1 MIHPTINTALNALS
15 GVLLVCGLMAI
26 RRGDKRRHAAF
37 MIGAVTASFAFL
49 VSYLIYHA
57 TKVHTLYEGEG
68 WIRPVYFGIL
78 ITHVLCAAVNLPMI
92 LRTVFFAWKRDWPRH
107 RRSAKWTY
115 PIWLYVSVSGVVV
128 YVMLYW
134 V

>member
-15 GVLLVCGLMAI
+15 GVLLVCGLLAI

-37 MIGAVTASFAFL
+37 MIAAVSASVAFL

-57 TKVHTLYEGEG
+57 TKEHTLYQGEG
-68 WIRPVYFGIL
+68 WIRPVYFVLL
-78 ITHVLCAAVNLPMI
+78 ITHVLLAAVNLPMI
-92 LRTVFFAWKRDWPRH
+92 IRTVWFARKQDWQRH
-107 RRSAKWTY
+107 RRMAKWTY
-115 PIWLYVSVSGVVV
+115 PIWLYVSASGVVV

-134 V
+134 I